1 MISNMKI
8 KMKEKKARMMELL
21 VKNQVKKK
29 KGEK

>member
-29 KGEK
+29 KGE

>member
-1 MISNMKI
+1 MISKMKI

-29 KGEK
+29 KGE

>member
-1 MISNMKI
+1 MITKR
-8 KMKEKKARMMELL
+8 KTDMKEKKARMMDLL